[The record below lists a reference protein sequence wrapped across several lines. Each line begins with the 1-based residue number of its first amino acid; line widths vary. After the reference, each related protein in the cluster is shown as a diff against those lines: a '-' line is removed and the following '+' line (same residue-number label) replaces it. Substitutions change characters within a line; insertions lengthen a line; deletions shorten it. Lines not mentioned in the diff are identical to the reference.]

1 MFTLHYLF
9 VKLLHMSSNRILALD
24 VLRGLTIVLM
34 ILVNNPGSWS
44 NVYGPLLHA
53 KWDGCTPTDLV
64 FPFFLFVVGISMFAS
79 KQKSA
84 IDENEWLKKSVLRGL
99 KIVLIGFLLNWF
111 PFYDRNPFDVR
122 IYGVLQRIGL
132 AYIFA
137 SVVLRFVSL
146 KYLVVAI
153 GLILTSYFGILMI
166 NGEAGFTLEG
176 NLVRSVD
183 LALIGEKNVYKGYG
197 IPFDPEGLLSTY
209 PSIATV
215 LLGFLIGSWYFTS
228 ENKTSYIKKILP
240 YGLGFCILGYIWHM
254 TGFPLNKPIW
264 SSSYVLW
271 TAGLATLVYG
281 FLIWLIDVK
290 EIKSWTN
297 PFRIFGQNPLV
308 CFVLSGVIMKIFMR
322 IKFDEDN
329 LYSVLYKNIFSLA
342 GDKFGSLLQAIFY
355 CLLIWLIALYL
366 DRKKWIIKV

>member
-1 MFTLHYLF
+1 
-9 VKLLHMSSNRILALD
+9 MSSNRILALD

-153 GLILTSYFGILMI
+153 GVILTSYFGILMI